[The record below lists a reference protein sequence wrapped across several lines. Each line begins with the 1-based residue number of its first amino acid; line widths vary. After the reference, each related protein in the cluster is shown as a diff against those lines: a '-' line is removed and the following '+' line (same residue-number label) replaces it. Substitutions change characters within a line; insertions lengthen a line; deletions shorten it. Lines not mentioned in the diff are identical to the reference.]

1 LLDRKVILKYA
12 LVHVA
17 ELVIVV
23 CALILARHFFGISTW
38 LIVTILVLWIL
49 KDAALFP
56 KVWRAYAVDDN
67 RPTRKLLGLEATAVD
82 DLDPVGYVRVVGE
95 LWKAEIRDPRHP
107 ARRGDR
113 TRVVDIRGMTL
124 TVERL

>member
-23 CALILARHFFGISTW
+23 CALILARHLFSLSTW
-38 LIVTILVLWIL
+38 LMVTILVLWIV

-56 KVWRAYAVDDN
+56 KVWRSYAVDDN
-67 RPTRKLLGLEATAVD
+67 RPTSKLLGLEATVVD
-82 DLDPVGYVRVVGE
+82 SLDPVGYVRVVGE
-95 LWKAEIRDPRHP
+95 LWKAEVSDPDHP
-107 ARRGDR
+107 ATRGDR